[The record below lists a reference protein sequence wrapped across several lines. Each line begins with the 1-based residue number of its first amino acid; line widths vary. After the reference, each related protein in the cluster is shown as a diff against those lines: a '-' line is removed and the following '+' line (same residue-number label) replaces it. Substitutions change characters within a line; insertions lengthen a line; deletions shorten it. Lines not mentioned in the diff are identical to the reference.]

1 MHVRISVGIAV
12 LVMGYVLSQFYR
24 AFMAVLSPVLNAEL
38 GASPG
43 DLALSSGLWFLVFAA
58 CQIPVGWSL
67 DRFGPARTVALPL
80 ALGAGLGA
88 AVFALAT
95 APWHLHVAMALIGA
109 GCAPVLMGSYYIF
122 ARSYPPAAFG
132 ALTGMVVGIGSLGNI
147 VAASPLVWLAG
158 AIGWRASVWALAAVT
173 LAVAAATLLAVRD
186 PEAAPADAPKG
197 SLGELLR
204 IPALWCI
211 LPLLFVNYA
220 ASAGVRG
227 LWAGPYLEGV
237 FAAPDAVIGQATL
250 VMGLAMVAGNF
261 LAGPFV
267 RLIGSPRRAALACA
281 LVAAASLC
289 VLWLAPAASLP
300 LSVTALGGLGLSGAG
315 YVFLMAH
322 GRQFLPPHLVAQGMT
337 FLNMISIGGVGI
349 WQFASRPV
357 YQSVAH
363 LPPANAFS
371 WLYLFFLVPL
381 VIGVTLYLWSKEG
394 QDG

>member
-1 MHVRISVGIAV
+1 MRVRISAGIAV
-12 LVMGYVLSQFYR
+12 LVLGYVLSQFYR
-24 AFMAVLSPVLNAEL
+24 AFMAVLTPVLSAEL
-38 GASPG
+38 GATPG

-58 CQIPVGWSL
+58 CQIPVGWAL
-67 DRFGPARTVALPL
+67 DRFGPARTVAVPL
-80 ALGAGLGA
+80 ALGGGIGA
-88 AVFALAT
+88 AIFALAA

-132 ALTGMVVGIGSLGNI
+132 ALAGMVVGIGSLGNI

-158 AIGWRASVWALAAVT
+158 AVGWRAAVWGLAAVT
-173 LAVAAATLLAVRD
+173 LAVAAATLAAVRD
-186 PEAAPADAPKG
+186 PEPAPAGAPKG
-197 SLGELLR
+197 SLSELLR
-204 IPALWCI
+204 IPALWLI

-237 FAAPDAVIGQATL
+237 FAAPEAVIGQATL

-261 LAGPFV
+261 LAGPLV
-267 RLIGSPRRAALACA
+267 RLTKGPRRAALACA
-281 LVAAASLC
+281 LVAAGSLA
-289 VLWLAPAASLP
+289 VLWLAPEASLT
-300 LSVTALGGLGLSGAG
+300 LSVAALGGLGLSGAG

-322 GRQFLPPHLVAQGMT
+322 GRQFLPPHLVARGMT

-357 YQSVAH
+357 YGSVAH
-363 LPPANAFS
+363 LPPASAFS
-371 WLYLFFLVPL
+371 WLFLFFLAPL

-394 QDG
+394 EDG